1 MNKMIIKLTEQD
13 LHRIVKESVNRILME
28 SSGMPQISWKYDG
41 TEVYLNGLYA
51 GYIDPIG
58 QIGGWYGKVNCIK
71 DGIPTMETFG
81 VSYDKTEIQQ
91 QITDFINKNY
101 DNVLESCEN
110 IARLNNR

>member
-1 MNKMIIKLTEQD
+1 MNKRLIKFTEQD

-28 SSGMPQISWKYDG
+28 SSGMPQISWKHDG

-58 QIGGWYGKVNCIK
+58 QIGGWYGKVNFIK

-101 DNVLESCEN
+101 DNVLESCKN
-110 IARLNNR
+110 MARLNNR

>member
-1 MNKMIIKLTEQD
+1 MNKRLIKLTEQD
-13 LHRIVKESVNRILME
+13 IHRIVKESVNRILME
-28 SSGMPQISWKYDG
+28 SSGMPQISWKDDG
-41 TEVYLNGLYA
+41 KIVYLNGLYA

-71 DGIPTMETFG
+71 DGRATMETFG

-101 DNVLESCEN
+101 DNVLRSCED
-110 IARLNNR
+110 IALLNR